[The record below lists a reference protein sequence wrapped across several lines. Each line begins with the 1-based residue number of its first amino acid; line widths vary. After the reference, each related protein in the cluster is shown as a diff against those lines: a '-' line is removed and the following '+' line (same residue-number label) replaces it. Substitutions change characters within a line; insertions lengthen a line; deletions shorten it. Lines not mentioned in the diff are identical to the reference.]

1 MMHKFVVDVVYS
13 KTKGYR
19 STFYMDL
26 PKSLDIVL
34 NLMKSSD
41 ASLEDFDDF
50 IDILKSSKSLE
61 ELNESGIFINNNIY
75 SFDIIKEIN
84 YNEIEEFSLYD
95 IFDRALDDS
104 NMEELDYYSTSFNAA
119 PLIEEEGV
127 ASLTL
132 IEW

>member
-26 PKSLDIVL
+26 PESLDIVL

-95 IFDRALDDS
+95 IFDRALDDQ